1 MEKEKWLYSIRLNSQ
16 FSEFSQNSVR
26 HTHTESRKAHWE
38 NHTAHLMEVLGVPE
52 IWQFGTWGRFLQ
64 VSQETSGCIGWHR
77 LHCRVWVTWHGPSR
91 LILRRTAPPSP
102 AAAKAQPTAIL
113 GEQQDSSQSLLLLVL
128 ISTDLTS
135 LLLSVQNVEI
145 NPTPPQGIQAHPRGS
160 VPWWGISK
168 SQPSHCNC
176 SQRNTGQ
183 YSQFLEHMAR
193 QSTFEI
199 PRTLTQDLP
208 KCFRN
213 CIWVLDVHQSTHLP
227 DRPWPV

>member
-1 MEKEKWLYSIRLNSQ
+1 
-16 FSEFSQNSVR
+16 
-26 HTHTESRKAHWE
+26 
-38 NHTAHLMEVLGVPE
+38 MEVLGVPE
-52 IWQFGTWGRFLQ
+52 IWQFGTWDRFLQ
-64 VSQETSGCIGWHR
+64 VPQESAGCIGWHR

-91 LILRRTAPPSP
+91 LILRRTGPPM
-102 AAAKAQPTAIL
+102 AAKTQLTAIV
-113 GEQQDSSQSLLLLVL
+113 GEQQDSSQSLLLLSPYFNWPHL
-128 ISTDLTS
+128 PAT
-135 LLLSVQNVEI
+135 QHAKRRNR
-145 NPTPPQGIQAHPRGS
+145 PTPPQGIQAHPQGS

-227 DRPWPV
+227 DRPWPA